1 MTDDPPRPHHL
12 NLAVGDGGDVA
23 RTADFYRNLLGLTPA
38 ELPRDQDSYGAE
50 IATLQDPWG
59 YQYHFIPDDP
69 GFAARQGLPVNPLG
83 SGHLAFRVDDIA
95 AVRSRLDDAGIP
107 YSDMGE
113 WAIKGWHQLFCADPD
128 GRVIEFHQVLD
139 GADGA
144 APEDASG
151 RTPP

>member
-1 MTDDPPRPHHL
+1 MTDDLPRPHHL

-38 ELPRDQDSYGAE
+38 ELPRDQNSYGAE
-50 IATLQDPWG
+50 ITTLQDPWG

-95 AVRSRLDDAGIP
+95 AVRSRLDDEGIP

-144 APEDASG
+144 SEDASG